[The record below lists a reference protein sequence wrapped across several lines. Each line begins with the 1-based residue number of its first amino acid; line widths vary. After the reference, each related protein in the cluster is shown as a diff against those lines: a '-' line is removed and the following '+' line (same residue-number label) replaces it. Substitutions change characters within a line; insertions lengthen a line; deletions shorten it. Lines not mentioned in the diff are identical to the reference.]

1 MGWMSTMKM
10 KTTTMMSILDDC
22 TMLPLVFVNP
32 LFFSIILTH
41 LVTVSSFSSVQT
53 AVPSPH
59 GRLMLSAASTLM

>member
-1 MGWMSTMKM
+1 
-10 KTTTMMSILDDC
+10 
-22 TMLPLVFVNP
+22 MLPLVFVNP